1 MLRLTEGQPWTN
13 WAGTATAQPS
23 MSAAPTSVDE
33 VTEAVLR
40 SRERGLRVKAIGS
53 GHSFTPIAVT
63 DGTLLRLDGLTGVV
77 SADVPVGRVRVRA
90 GTPLYVLNPALAALG
105 LALPNLGDID
115 RQTISGALAT
125 GTHGTGAA
133 FRGIADAVAGIQ
145 LVLADGSVRECDATT
160 DPELFQAARVGL
172 GALGIVTEVTL
183 QCVPAFA
190 LQAREEPGTLSAT
203 LASFDEVMTSADH
216 VEFYWFPHTDRILL
230 KRNTRVPLDA
240 PGRPLPRW
248 RAWLDDDLLSNRVF
262 EAVNRVSAAR
272 PSWVPRINQVSS
284 RVLSARE
291 FTAPSY
297 QVFASQRD
305 VRFREMEY
313 AVPRAAAVGVLRD
326 LTRMVDRQGH
336 RLPFPVEVRV
346 LAADDAWMSMAQGR
360 DTCYIAVHQYHR
372 MDHRAYFDAF
382 ESIARA
388 ADGRPHWGKMHGRSA
403 DDLAPAYPHWDD
415 FQGVRSA
422 VDPDRVFANDYLSR
436 VLGA

>member
-1 MLRLTEGQPWTN
+1 MLRLTAGQTWAN

-63 DGTLLRLDGLTGVV
+63 DGTLLRLDGLTGIV
-77 SADVPVGRVRVRA
+77 SADATAGRVRVRA
-90 GTPLYVLNPALAALG
+90 GTPLHVLNPALAALG

-133 FRGIADAVAGIQ
+133 FRGIADAVVGLQ
-145 LVLADGSVRECDATT
+145 LVLADGSVRECDANN
-160 DPELFQAARVGL
+160 DPDLFQAARVGL

-183 QCVPAFA
+183 QCVSAFA
-190 LQAREEPGTLSAT
+190 LEAREEPGTLSAT
-203 LASFDEVMTSADH
+203 LASFDEVMASADH

-230 KRNTRVPLDA
+230 KRNTRLPLDA

-326 LTRMVDRQGH
+326 LARMIDRDGH

-346 LAADDAWMSMAQGR
+346 LAADDVWMSMAQGR
-360 DTCYIAVHQYHR
+360 DTCYVAVHQYHR
-372 MDHRAYFDAF
+372 MDHRAYFSAF
-382 ESIARA
+382 EDIARG
-388 ADGRPHWGKMHGRSA
+388 ADGRPHWGKMHDRSA
-403 DDLAPAYPHWDD
+403 ADLAPAYPHWDD
-415 FQGVRSA
+415 FQRVRSA

-436 VLGA
+436 VLGT